1 MAGSR
6 SIQWAQLFA
15 LLDQPALP
23 LQGRL
28 RAAVV
33 QAILEERL
41 GAGAPLPSSRELA
54 AALGLSRNTVTS
66 AYLQLM
72 DEGFLEA
79 RPRSGVFVARDARPV
94 SAGLREPLVGRSGQT
109 GQPPDWSRRVLR
121 SLGGR
126 PALSKPD
133 RWRDC
138 PYPFVYG
145 TYDPQLFPTETFR
158 ECCARSLAR
167 SQLPHWTPD
176 FETDDVPELIEQIRT
191 RLLPKRGVFALK
203 EEILVTLGAQHA
215 CYLLA
220 DALFDERTC
229 VGLEEPG
236 HPHARTSFAQRRPK
250 WVEIAVDA
258 DGLVVDALPATDYLF
273 VTPSHQSP
281 TTATLSLE
289 RRQWLLRKAELQ
301 DFVIIEDDY
310 EAENLYAGLPMPAL
324 KSLDK
329 TGRVIYVG
337 SVSKS
342 LSPALRL
349 GFIVAPAALIKELRL
364 IRHAMVRHP
373 STFLQHAYA
382 LFLSLGHHESHA
394 RRVNQA
400 MQERLALAAQALRLH
415 LPGFEFTL
423 PQGGASIWVRAPAWV
438 DAAELS
444 LIARSHGV
452 LIEAG
457 DVFFAKPPYP
467 CPYFRLRLS
476 SIAAAHIT
484 AGIQA
489 LGLAVEELALAR
501 RESCTAPVPPA
512 PARG

>member
-1 MAGSR
+1 MPNPR
-6 SIQWAQLFA
+6 SVQWATLFA
-15 LLDQPALP
+15 LPDQPALP
-23 LQGRL
+23 LQARL
-28 RAAVV
+28 RLAVV
-33 QAILEERL
+33 QAILDGRL
-41 GAGAPLPSSRELA
+41 SSGAPLPSSRELA
-54 AALGLSRNTVTS
+54 TLLSLSRNTVTS

-79 RPRSGVFVARDARPV
+79 RPRSGVFVAKNARPL
-94 SAGLREPLVGRSGQT
+94 SAALSEPLIGQ
-109 GQPPDWSRRVLR
+109 GGAGAQAPDWSGRVLR
-121 SLGGR
+121 SLVDR
-126 PALSKPD
+126 PTLSKPD
-133 RWRDC
+133 QWRAY

-145 TYDPQLFPTETFR
+145 THDPQLFPTEDFR

-176 FETDDVPELIEQIRT
+176 FETDDVPDLIEQIRT
-191 RLLPKRGVFALK
+191 RLLPKRGVFALPS
-203 EEILVTLGAQHA
+203 EIIVTLGAQHA

-220 DALFDERTC
+220 DALFNESTR

-236 HPHARTSFAQRRPK
+236 HPHARNSFALRNPK
-250 WVEIAVDA
+250 WVEVAVD
-258 DGLVVDALPATDYLF
+258 DEGVILDALPAVDYLF

-301 DFVIIEDDY
+301 DFVVIEDDY
-310 EAENLYAGLPMPAL
+310 EAENLYEGTPMPAL

-342 LSPALRL
+342 LSPVLRL
-349 GFIVAPAALIKELRL
+349 GYIVAPRGLIKELRA

-373 STFLQHAYA
+373 SAFLQHAYA

-400 MQERLALAAQALRLH
+400 MQERLAIAGQALREH
-415 LPGFEFTL
+415 LPDFEFTM
-423 PQGGASIWVRAPAWV
+423 PQGGASIWVRAPKWV
-438 DAAELS
+438 DASELA
-444 LIARSHGV
+444 LIGRSHGV

-467 CPYFRLRLS
+467 CPFFRLRLS
-476 SIAAAHIT
+476 SIAATQIQ
-484 AGIQA
+484 AGIRA
-489 LGLAVEELALAR
+489 LALAVDELAR
-501 RESCTAPVPPA
+501 
-512 PARG
+512 ARGEQRALPANLLR

>member
-1 MAGSR
+1 MANPRS
-6 SIQWAQLFA
+6 SIQWATLFQLP
-15 LLDQPALP
+15 DQPALP

-28 RAAVV
+28 RLAVV
-33 QAILEERL
+33 QAILDERL
-41 GAGAPLPSSRELA
+41 GTGAALPSSRELA
-54 AALGLSRNTVTS
+54 SLLGLSRNTVTS

-79 RPRSGVFVARDARPV
+79 RPRSGVFVAVGARPL
-94 SAGLREPLVGRSGQT
+94 SASQAEPLVGNSGQP
-109 GQPPDWSRRVLR
+109 GLPPEWSRRVLR
-121 SLGGR
+121 SLVDR
-126 PALSKPD
+126 PTLSKPD
-133 RWRDC
+133 QWRSY
-138 PYPFVYG
+138 PYPFIYG
-145 TYDPQLFPTETFR
+145 TYDPQLFPTEDFR

-176 FETDDVPELIEQIRT
+176 FETDDVPDLIEQIRT

-203 EEILVTLGAQHA
+203 EEIIVTVGAQHA
-215 CYLLA
+215 YYLLA
-220 DALFDERTC
+220 EALFDETQR

-236 HPHARTSFAQRRPK
+236 HPHARNSFSMRSPR
-250 WVEIAVDA
+250 WVEVAVD
-258 DGLVVDALPATDYLF
+258 DEGLVVDALPAVDYLF
-273 VTPSHQSP
+273 ITPSHQSP

-310 EAENLYAGLPMPAL
+310 EAENLYEGTPMPAL

-349 GFIVAPAALIKELRL
+349 GYIVAPRALIKELRV

-373 STFLQHAYA
+373 SAFLQHAYA

-394 RRVNQA
+394 RRVNAA
-400 MQERLALAAQALRLH
+400 MQERLSLAAQALRTH
-415 LPGFEFTL
+415 LPEFDFTL
-423 PQGGASIWVRAPAWV
+423 PQGGASIWIRAPAWV
-438 DAAELS
+438 DAAELG
-444 LIARSHGV
+444 LMARSHGV

-467 CPYFRLRLS
+467 CPFFRLRLS
-476 SIAAAHIT
+476 SIASGQIA
-484 AGIQA
+484 AGIRA
-489 LGLAVEELALAR
+489 LGLAVSELALAR
-501 RESCTAPVPPA
+501 GEPRPA
-512 PARG
+512 SVRTH

>member
-1 MAGSR
+1 MATSR
-6 SIQWAQLFA
+6 STVQWATLFQLP
-15 LLDQPALP
+15 DQPALP

-28 RAAVV
+28 RLAVV
-33 QAILEERL
+33 QAILDGRL
-41 GAGAPLPSSRELA
+41 DANAPLPSSRELA
-54 AALGLSRNTVTS
+54 GLLGLSRNTVTS

-72 DEGFLEA
+72 DEGFLAA
-79 RPRSGVFVARDARPV
+79 RPRSGVFVAPNARPL
-94 SAGLREPLVGRSGQT
+94 SAAQAEPLVGSSGQS
-109 GQPPDWSRRVLR
+109 GRPPAWDQRVLR
-121 SLGGR
+121 SLVDR
-126 PALSKPD
+126 PTLSKPD
-133 RWRDC
+133 RWRDY

-145 TYDPQLFPTETFR
+145 TYDPQLFPTEDFR

-176 FETDDVPELIEQIRT
+176 FETDDVPDLIEQIRT

-203 EEILVTLGAQHA
+203 EEVIVTVGAQHA
-215 CYLLA
+215 YYLLA
-220 DALFDERTC
+220 EALFDETRR

-236 HPHARTSFAQRRPK
+236 HPHARNSFALRRPK
-250 WVEIAVDA
+250 WVEVAVDGE
-258 DGLVVDALPATDYLF
+258 GLVVDALPAVDYLYI
-273 VTPSHQSP
+273 TPSHQSP
-281 TTATLSLE
+281 TTATLSLA

-310 EAENLYAGLPMPAL
+310 EAENLYEGTPMPAL

-329 TGRVIYVG
+329 TGRVLYVG

-349 GFIVAPAALIKELRL
+349 GYIVAPRALIRELRV

-373 STFLQHAYA
+373 SAFLQHAYA

-400 MQERLALAAQALRLH
+400 MQERLALAAHALRAH
-415 LPGFEFTL
+415 LPDFAFTL
-423 PQGGASIWVRAPAWV
+423 PQGGASIWVRAPDGV
-438 DAAELS
+438 DAGELS

-457 DVFFAKPPYP
+457 DVFFGKPSYP
-467 CPYFRLRLS
+467 CPFFRLRLS
-476 SIAAAHIT
+476 SIPAAQIG
-484 AGIQA
+484 AGIRA
-489 LGLAVEELALAR
+489 LGLAAAELA
-501 RESCTAPVPPA
+501 E
-512 PARG
+512 ARGERRGVAAAPRP